1 MKAVVIYK
9 SKTGFAARYAKWIA
23 LKLGAEA
30 VPYDRRRSISL
41 DGYDAVIFG
50 CGIYAGRLNGANWF
64 KKVLPSLSGK
74 KLAVFAVGANP
85 PESGAG
91 QKAVERA
98 FPRERFGRVKTFYF
112 QGGLDYEHMNAK
124 DRLMMKGLQTML
136 KSKGESE
143 ALEMVSKSFDT
154 CSEDTVQPLVDFMLG

>member
-30 VPYDRRRSISL
+30 VSYDRRRTVDL

-74 KLAVFAVGANP
+74 KLAAFAVGANP
-85 PESGAG
+85 PESGMG
-91 QKAVERA
+91 QKAVEGA

-124 DRLMMKGLQTML
+124 DRFLMKGLQTVL
-136 KSKGESE
+136 KKSGKQE
-143 ALEMVSKSFDT
+143 ALKVISKSFDA
-154 CSEDTVQPLVDFMLG
+154 CAEDTVQPLVDFILE